1 MDKGSSSA
9 GSAKRYW
16 AFISYSHAD
25 GKEAEWLHRSLE
37 AFKIPNPLIG
47 TESRNGVVPKRIFP
61 VFRDRDELP
70 TSADL
75 GANLHEALRNS
86 RYLIVLCSPKSAESL
101 WVNAEVAFF
110 KQAHGNAN
118 VLCLI
123 VGGTPGGR
131 GEGEEA
137 ECFCPAL
144 RHHINPD
151 GTAGEPSEPIA
162 ADLRGAKDGRLRAFL
177 KIVAGIIGV
186 DFDSLYQREKRRKI
200 KRMVIVSVAA
210 GLLALVGLVFYH
222 RLDSVAKSQS
232 EIASEVKKMRE
243 MKFRAF
249 GELPEERAQ
258 ALASLIEESG
268 VLDFEQDL
276 ARALSVE
283 RQRFEK
289 YHRRLVEFMK
299 RRPALVG
306 RVEALLDDL
315 QPQGGW
321 ADTARVCALFKL
333 QDIAEM
339 PDELSIYFLDARFKM
354 SPTSHDLARLPP
366 HTLQDGDSW
375 AKALAISGPFLDQ
388 IEQVRNV
395 TQEISSILR
404 LLPSDD
410 VIGSTEV
417 QPDRDA
423 RAEHVGNLKSAAWL
437 LATDPDSDLRD
448 FPKALAFA
456 KKALDLTGGKDPET
470 LDVLAAAHAAG
481 GNFDAALH
489 WQRLAVERG
498 KNASPRTQEKFR
510 ERLRLYEGR
519 DSYRR
524 ANSYSAT
531 KDDVV
536 LCLANAEGLDAWI
549 VHQRDTHEALESLL
563 AQFPSTPEER
573 FVVDAEIQR
582 LKDVQSRLE
591 YKGNSQFN
599 EMRQVYEQAKAEAVA
614 PLGGVGYKPL
624 PELNEWLN
632 FVTFSERI
640 WRKPPDAA
648 ERAGPPEHTDAIVMT
663 GAPTREC
670 SVELFCISQFVFVQ
684 QGTRDLDARG
694 IMSARNFARA
704 AAKFLGV
711 HLP

>member
-1 MDKGSSSA
+1 MTKLTSQLNE
-9 GSAKRYW
+9 KRYW

-25 GKEAEWLHRSLE
+25 TKEAEWLHKSLE
-37 AFKIPNPLIG
+37 GFRVPPLLVG
-47 TESRNGVVPKRIFP
+47 TESRNGVVPRRIFP

-75 GANLHEALRNS
+75 GANLHAALRNA
-86 RYLIVLCSPKSAESL
+86 RYLVVICSPTSAKSM
-101 WVNAEVAFF
+101 WVNAEVEFF
-110 KQAHGNAN
+110 KRTHGNAN

-123 VGGTPGGR
+123 IGGAPGGS
-131 GEGEEA
+131 GEGEQD

-144 RHHINPD
+144 RHHVNPD
-151 GTAGEPSEPIA
+151 GSAGAPAEPIA
-162 ADLRGAKDGRLRAFL
+162 ADLRDKKDGRLRSFL
-177 KIVAGIIGV
+177 KIVAGILGV
-186 DFDSLYQREKRRKI
+186 DFDSLYQREKRRKR
-200 KRMVIVSVAA
+200 KRMLIVSAVA
-210 GLLALVGLVFYH
+210 GLLALAGLIFYQ

-232 EIASEVKKMRE
+232 EIASEVKRMRE
-243 MKFRAF
+243 TKFRAF

-258 ALASLIEESG
+258 ALASLIEGSG
-268 VLDFEQDL
+268 VLDVEQAL
-276 ARALSVE
+276 AKAISIE

-289 YHRRLVEFMK
+289 YNKQLVEFMK
-299 RRPALVG
+299 RRRALIG
-306 RVEALLDDL
+306 RVETLLDNL

-321 ADTARVCALFKL
+321 ADAARVCALFKL
-333 QDIAEM
+333 QEIAEM

-354 SPTSHDLARLPP
+354 SPTSRNLARLPP
-366 HTLQDGDSW
+366 HMLQDGDIW
-375 AKALAISGPFLDQ
+375 AKALAISGRFLDQ
-388 IEQVRNV
+388 IAQVRNL
-395 TQEISSILR
+395 TQEISRILR

-410 VIGSTEV
+410 IIGSTEV

-437 LATDPDSDLRD
+437 LATDPNSDLRD
-448 FPKALAFA
+448 FPKALVFA
-456 KKALDLTGGKDPET
+456 KKAVHLTSGQDSET

-489 WQRLAVERG
+489 WQKLAVERG
-498 KNASPRTQEKFR
+498 RNASPRMQEKFL
-510 ERLRLYEGR
+510 ERLRLYERR
-519 DSYRR
+519 DPYTRASSY
-524 ANSYSAT
+524 NAT

-549 VHQRDTHEALESLL
+549 VYQRDIHQALESLL

-591 YKGNSQFN
+591 SRGSSQLN
-599 EMRQVYEQAKAEAVA
+599 KMRRIYEQAKAEAIA
-614 PLGGVGYKPL
+614 PLGGVGYRPL
-624 PELNEWLN
+624 PALNEWLN

-648 ERAGPPEHTDAIVMT
+648 ERAGTPELTDAIVMT
-663 GAPTREC
+663 GAPPREC

-684 QGTRDLDARG
+684 QATQDLDARS
-694 IMSARNFARA
+694 IMTARNFARA
-704 AAKFLGV
+704 AARFLGV